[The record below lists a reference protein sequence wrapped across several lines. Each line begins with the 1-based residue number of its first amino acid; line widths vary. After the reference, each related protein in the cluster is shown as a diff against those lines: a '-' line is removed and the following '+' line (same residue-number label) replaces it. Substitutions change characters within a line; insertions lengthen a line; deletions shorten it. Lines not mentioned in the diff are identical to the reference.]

1 MQFPSEFSEEIKKLL
16 AFWHDIIL
24 ERHKDDDDEV
34 FCSDPLLIIEYNQSG
49 LNNLPKIIV
58 INMN

>member
-24 ERHKDDDDEV
+24 ERHKDDDDESPQKTPEPIDHV
-34 FCSDPLLIIEYNQSG
+34 TNQASSALG
-49 LNNLPKIIV
+49 GVGSKSFN
-58 INMN
+58 